1 MDRLSNSFYS
11 KITGISERKIHNMT
25 RYNTYS
31 RFAIFSSFFLLFG
44 CGTSTSPDP
53 SNDAVDQDVP
63 PVEAPAEDEPIVDP
77 EPVVSTSTLYAIGD
91 VLLHDTV
98 YQAARVDSGYD
109 FDPTFEP
116 VASVLQD
123 ADITIA
129 NQESM
134 IGGSEIGLS
143 SYPAFNSPFEVGD
156 ALQRAGV
163 DLVTT
168 ANNHSLDRGV
178 RAIENSIA
186 HWNEIG
192 MPYTGSFLSQEDKE
206 QIRTLTA
213 NDISFAF
220 LAYTYGTNGILPKQ
234 PYHVN
239 YIDLEQMIPEIEEAE
254 AMADM
259 TVVSLHF
266 GSEYQPLPNASQ
278 TELVQTLADE
288 GVDIIIGHHPHVLQ
302 PTAWVEGAE
311 GNRTFVIY
319 SLGNFLSGQRG
330 DERNTGGIV
339 GIDVVK
345 TTDDDVTTFELKN
358 PMFYPT
364 FTRRSANGP
373 FEVVPLETARPGL
386 LEPVTKH
393 MQQWMPELTVRQ

>member
-1 MDRLSNSFYS
+1 ML
-11 KITGISERKIHNMT
+11 T
-25 RYNTYS
+25 RTSTIS
-31 RFAIFSSFFLLFG
+31 RFAALSTLAFLFG
-44 CGTSTSPDP
+44 CNPAAIEQPASSVDSENPSVESPKEE
-53 SNDAVDQDVP
+53 P
-63 PVEAPAEDEPIVDP
+63 PVVEP
-77 EPVVSTSTLYAIGD
+77 EPEVTTASLYAIGD
-91 VLLHDTV
+91 VLLHDSV
-98 YQAARVDSGYD
+98 YEAARVGSGFD
-109 FDPTFEP
+109 FDSTFAP
-116 VASVLQD
+116 IKSVLEE

-143 SYPAFNSPFEVGD
+143 SYPAFNSPYEVGD

-178 RAIENSIA
+178 RAIENSTA

-192 MPYTGSFLSQEDKE
+192 MPYTGSFISQEDKE
-206 QIRTLTA
+206 TIRTLTA

-220 LAYTYGTNGILPKQ
+220 LAYTYGTNGISPKQ

-239 YIDLEQMIPEIEEAE
+239 YIDIEAMRPEIEEAE
-254 AMADM
+254 QLADL

-266 GSEYQPLPNASQ
+266 GQEYQTLPNDSQ
-278 TELVQTLADE
+278 TELVQQLADL
-288 GVDIIIGHHPHVLQ
+288 GVDLIIGHHPHVLQ
-302 PTAWVEGAE
+302 PPAWVEQE
-311 GNRTFVIY
+311 DGNKTFVIY
-319 SLGNFLSGQRG
+319 SLGNFLSGQQG

-345 TTDDDVTTFELKN
+345 TVDEGVTSFELTN

-364 FTRRSANGP
+364 FTRRSAEGP
-373 FEVVPLETARPGL
+373 FEVVPLETGRPSL
-386 LEPVTKH
+386 VEPVTNH
-393 MQQWMPELTVRQ
+393 MQQWMPDLTVQQ